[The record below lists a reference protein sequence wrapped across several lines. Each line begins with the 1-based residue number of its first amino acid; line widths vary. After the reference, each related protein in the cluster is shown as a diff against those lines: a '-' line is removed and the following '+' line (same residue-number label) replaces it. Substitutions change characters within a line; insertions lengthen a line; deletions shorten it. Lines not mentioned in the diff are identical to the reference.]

1 MPNITMLPF
10 HFCTERR
17 LVQLTGQAA
26 RTLPELLAVLRT
38 ITGASIF
45 YHTHH
50 LFLSH
55 HFETPLVYND
65 FSDWVSEAL
74 QEEALAEQLGA
85 VDLLAFTSIRE
96 LRNMFIALI
105 DAHLS
110 VSGGRV
116 RECPPGDEF
125 HFCKSK
131 SFVMSTGLVAN
142 DVPEF
147 FEKLSTITNV
157 SLYFHFL
164 EARLRLER
172 RTNDFSEWLRGRGEL
187 ALADSIDCLD
197 PYVVTLDELKQQI
210 VELGGRHG
218 IH

>member
-1 MPNITMLPF
+1 MKPF
-10 HFCTERR
+10 EPFCFCTERR
-17 LVQLTGQAA
+17 LVELTGLSA
-26 RTLPELLAVLRT
+26 RTVPELLAGLRT
-38 ITGASIF
+38 VSGACVF

-55 HFETPLVYND
+55 HFEKPRVYND
-65 FSDWVSEAL
+65 FADWVSEAL
-74 QEEALAEQLGA
+74 QEEALAEQLA
-85 VDLLAFTSIRE
+85 AIDLLASTAIRDLRAALTS
-96 LRNMFIALI
+96 LM

-110 VSGGRV
+110 VTDGHT

-131 SFVMSTGLVAN
+131 SFIMSTGRVAR

-147 FEKLSTITNV
+147 FARMRDITNI

-172 RTNDFSEWLRGRGEL
+172 RTNDFSEWLLGCGEAEL
-187 ALADSIDCLD
+187 AAEVERLD

-210 VELGGRHG
+210 IDLGTRHG
-218 IH
+218 IQ